1 LYFNQL
7 RLVNYRNFIDINLN
21 FDRNIN
27 IFIGDNAQGK
37 TNILEALN
45 FIVKGTSY
53 RTNYDTQLINW
64 DNNST
69 YLHASIYKKENNY
82 KINISLEKKVENF
95 DKNKLIKTIKINQN
109 FKKKFQL
116 NKEFKGVVF
125 SPEHLQVI
133 KGSPSLRRKFLNEQ
147 ISQIYPLYYK
157 YLLKYHRILSHRN
170 IILKNNYVN
179 REKEKNLSLWDSQL
193 IECGT
198 FLILTRTRFL
208 KKISQIADKFHREIT
223 ENQETLNLI
232 YQTNVYNKCE
242 EKPEI
247 IKKKFKEKID
257 KFKEKELNSRTTLI
271 GPHRDDFLVYINQ
284 ANVAFY
290 GSQGQ
295 QRTSILTL
303 KLAELDLIKERE
315 GVYPILFLDDVM
327 SELDE
332 KRRYFLLDL
341 IINKEIQTFITS
353 ISLNYFNKNILD
365 KGKIFKIE
373 KGKAVIL

>member
-1 LYFNQL
+1 MYFNQL

-109 FKKKFQL
+109 FKKKLQL

-327 SELDE
+327 SELD
-332 KRRYFLLDL
+332 
-341 IINKEIQTFITS
+341 
-353 ISLNYFNKNILD
+353 
-365 KGKIFKIE
+365 
-373 KGKAVIL
+373 

>member
-1 LYFNQL
+1 M
-7 RLVNYRNFIDINLN
+7 
-21 FDRNIN
+21 
-27 IFIGDNAQGK
+27 
-37 TNILEALN
+37 
-45 FIVKGTSY
+45 
-53 RTNYDTQLINW
+53 
-64 DNNST
+64 
-69 YLHASIYKKENNY
+69 
-82 KINISLEKKVENF
+82 
-95 DKNKLIKTIKINQN
+95 
-109 FKKKFQL
+109 
-116 NKEFKGVVF
+116 
-125 SPEHLQVI
+125 
-133 KGSPSLRRKFLNEQ
+133 
-147 ISQIYPLYYK
+147 
-157 YLLKYHRILSHRN
+157 
-170 IILKNNYVN
+170 
-179 REKEKNLSLWDSQL
+179 

-208 KKISQIADKFHREIT
+208 KKISQVADKFHREIT

-232 YQTNVYNKCE
+232 YQTNVYDKCE
-242 EKPEI
+242 EKTEM

-284 ANVAFY
+284 VNVAFY